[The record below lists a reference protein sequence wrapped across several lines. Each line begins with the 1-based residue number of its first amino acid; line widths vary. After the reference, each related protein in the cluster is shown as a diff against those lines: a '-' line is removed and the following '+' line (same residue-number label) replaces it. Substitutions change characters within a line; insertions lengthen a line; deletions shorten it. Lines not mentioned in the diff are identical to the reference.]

1 MMSQGRYNF
10 NSFHPFHST
19 MLLNWLHTTARELGF
34 ADLVI
39 SQPELSEAR
48 KHYLQWISAGFHGEM
63 GYMARHGELRF
74 EPSALVP
81 ETVSVITVIM
91 PYLPAPLAE
100 DWQTVSWRRLD
111 TPTQAYISR
120 YAHGRDYH
128 KVVRAR
134 LQKLADAL
142 AAKIAPQ
149 PLIYRAFSDSAPV
162 PEVAIA
168 AQTRLGWRGKHT
180 LLINRQFGSMF
191 FLGELFVNLDLPTT
205 PAEQN
210 HCGSC
215 RACIDICP
223 TQAIIAPYQLDAR
236 RCISYLTIE
245 YAGSIPHALRRAIG
259 NRIYGCDDCQLVCPW
274 NRFAQGTTL
283 DDFAVRHSLDEVSL
297 LELLAWDEATFN
309 DKTAGS
315 AIRRIG
321 HAQWQRNILL
331 ALGNVPNVPHG
342 AASAAIVAALQPF
355 ATHDNPILA
364 EQAQWSLSQH
374 QPDIAL

>member
-149 PLIYRAFSDSAPV
+149 TLIYRAFSDSAPV
-162 PEVAIA
+162 PEVEIA
-168 AQTRLGWRGKHT
+168 QQTRLGWRGKHT

-191 FLGELFVNLDLPTT
+191 FLGELFVNLELPTT

-364 EQAQWSLSQH
+364 EQAQWSLAQH
-374 QPDIAL
+374 ASA

>member
-10 NSFHPFHST
+10 NCFHPSHST
-19 MLLNWLHTTARELGF
+19 MLIDWLHSTALELGF

-39 SQPELSEAR
+39 SQPDLSEAR
-48 KHYLQWISAGFHGEM
+48 KRYMQWIAAGFHGEM
-63 GYMARHGELRF
+63 DYMARHGELRF

-100 DWQTVSWRRLD
+100 DWQKVSWRTLN
-111 TPTQAYISR
+111 TPAQAYVSR

-149 PLIYRAFSDSAPV
+149 PLVYRAFSDSAPV

-205 PAEQN
+205 PAEKN

-223 TQAIIAPYQLDAR
+223 TQAIIAPYELDAR

-283 DDFAVRHSLDEVSL
+283 DDFVVRHSLDEVSL
-297 LELLAWDEATFN
+297 LELLAWDEVTFN

-331 ALGNVPNVPHG
+331 ALGNVPNVPYG
-342 AASAAIVAALQPF
+342 EASAAIVAALQPF
-355 ATHDNPILA
+355 TTSENPILA
-364 EQAQWSLSQH
+364 EQAQWSLAQH
-374 QPDIAL
+374 IST